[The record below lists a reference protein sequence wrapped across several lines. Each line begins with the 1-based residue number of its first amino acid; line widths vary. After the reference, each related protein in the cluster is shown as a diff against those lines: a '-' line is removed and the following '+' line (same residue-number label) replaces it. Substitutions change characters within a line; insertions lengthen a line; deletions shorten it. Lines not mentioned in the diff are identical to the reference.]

1 MKLIHLNF
9 ALMGLLAII
18 FFSACEKEEI
28 KKNEGPQCP
37 EKPVGGRFDKI
48 PFKWDYKFSSVSED
62 DIFIGD
68 QYISVEN
75 RYMITPAPLYIGA
88 AFSENDFA
96 QSFKSEITAPR
107 HSQDVIFDFT
117 KPFTGTIDK
126 ESGSTGYKVLLAD
139 ALESR
144 QYKEYIKN
152 RLSPFDIKMTEVYTN
167 SDIEKAFPANKG
179 VLGELLSKEVKRNS
193 QKAGIK
199 SKLTGVITNR
209 SFTTY
214 MDIPI
219 YGFFKDKKMN
229 EDPQNP
235 VFLRS
240 ITYGKAAFFVIE
252 SPYSYREVEG
262 AIFSKLSLNDAIDK
276 GVEVLKNST
285 ITLFIVSGS
294 LQIAKV
300 YNSCQ
305 DLDDFLKSPF
315 NEHLYGYPI
324 YCHGVYTRDNT
335 FFERSKLKN

>member
-9 ALMGLLAII
+9 TLIGLLAII

-28 KKNEGPQCP
+28 QQREEPQYP
-37 EKPVGGRFDKI
+37 EKPVGGRFDKT
-48 PFKWDYKFSSVSED
+48 PFKWDYKLSSVSKD

-88 AFSENDFA
+88 VFGENDFA
-96 QSFKSEITAPR
+96 QSFKPEITAPR
-107 HSQDVIFDFT
+107 NPLDVIFDFT

-126 ESGSTGYKVLLAD
+126 ESGSTGYKKLLAE

-152 RLSPFDIKMTEVYTN
+152 RLSPFDIKITEVYTN
-167 SDIEKAFPANKG
+167 SDIEKAFPANNG
-179 VLGELLSKEVKRNS
+179 VLGELLSKEVESKPK
-193 QKAGIK
+193 KAGIK
-199 SKLTGVITNR
+199 SKLVGAITNR

-214 MDIPI
+214 MDTPV
-219 YGFFKDKKMN
+219 YGFFKDKKIN
-229 EDPQNP
+229 ESPQNP
-235 VFLRS
+235 VYLRS

-252 SPYSYREVEG
+252 SPYSYQEVEG
-262 AIFSKLSLNDAIDK
+262 AILSKLSLNDAIDK

-285 ITLFIVSGS
+285 ITLFIISGS

-300 YNSCQ
+300 YNSFQ

-315 NEHLYGYPI
+315 NEYSYGYPI
-324 YCHGVYTRDNT
+324 YCQGVFTKDNT
-335 FFERSKLKN
+335 LF